1 MGTPVKQNENK
12 KANRQLNPLKKN
24 SPRGRAEAMASPAML
39 AELGWVRQRK
49 QIT

>member
-1 MGTPVKQNENK
+1 MPRTE
-12 KANRQLNPLKKN
+12 NRQAHRPLNPLQKN
-24 SPRGRAEAMASPAML
+24 NPRGRAEAMASPAML